1 MSTLLTLSFLLKF
14 YPPVNIFN
22 ELLEKW
28 IQLGYQLLDEIIGV
42 LPSNAIR
49 IKGTMPSNK

>member
-14 YPPVNIFN
+14 YHPVNIFN